1 MLWVCFCCA
10 VDIMITS
17 IRHGSP
23 MLKYCLEQIYLAV
36 FVINYGVVSELS
48 KFRKA
53 PNQRSNRR
61 TCSGWPSILLHQ
73 CLVEEGVMVNEST
86 EDTKHMVNGGVVFVE
101 NETGVAARSIRKF
114 LRSPLAIARREGHAE
129 IVALLE
135 EYQK

>member
-23 MLKYCLEQIYLAV
+23 MLKHCLEQIYLAV

-61 TCSGWPSILLHQ
+61 TCSGRPSILLHQ

-101 NETGVAARSIRKF
+101 KSNTLSIK
-114 LRSPLAIARREGHAE
+114 SEPGPLTPKNTLQQSADLAQQI
-129 IVALLE
+129 
-135 EYQK
+135 